1 MPMIDSGEDVRHVE
15 EWQILDR
22 DQSSELI
29 ERLTTHAD
37 ADLFSGATCGVQY
50 RPLPFYRHFVL
61 YRIINYNTMPV
72 FTMEYLG
79 DGTTF
84 YRLDGSPDP
93 ILLVN
98 SRGDLD
104 LDEDNAVDYISF
116 FFSHISTDE
125 GDMVLVDNP
134 DDLPFIDSLDMEQ
147 QIMLKRRHEKPSLSY
162 DPIGDSFTLSS
173 DVFYTGCLLK
183 ADISVNRDGKINI
196 TDRGMIM
203 ADTFTNTY
211 AQEVY

>member
-1 MPMIDSGEDVRHVE
+1 MIDSTEDVRRTE
-15 EWQILDR
+15 DWQILDR
-22 DQSSELI
+22 DQSTELI
-29 ERLTTHAD
+29 SRLTSHAD

-50 RPLPFYRHFVL
+50 RLLPFYRNFVL

-104 LDEDNAVDYISF
+104 LDEDTALDYITF
-116 FFSHISTDE
+116 FFSYVSTDE
-125 GDMVLVDNP
+125 GEMTLVDNP
-134 DDLPFIDSLDMEQ
+134 DDLPFIESLDMDQ
-147 QIMLKRRHEKPSLSY
+147 QLMLKQRHEKPSLSY
-162 DPIGDSFTLSS
+162 DVIGDNYVLTG

-183 ADISVNRDGKINI
+183 ADITVNRDGKINI
-196 TDRGMIM
+196 QDRGMIM
-203 ADTFTNTY
+203 ADTFNTPY
-211 AQEVY
+211 AQEVF